1 MTIIVPDILRTVH
14 LSMLK
19 HLMDWVTSFLKQ
31 HSSID
36 RFNQLWAMMP
46 PYPGFAGF
54 NKPYSQVTKSSGNQI
69 QALGWVVMPVF
80 SATRSNSSASQRI
93 ILTEALL
100 CVTNLMYFH
109 SMAQY
114 RYHTDATIKYMENY
128 VEEFHRHKDV
138 FSQFRA
144 SKSTKKALESL
155 KKQLTLDKQDK
166 QESQPAWNYL
176 AVAAKRNQFDED
188 KMQIESEI
196 EQHHVEESNFNF
208 GKMRLLNHFSD
219 HILQL
224 GNLID
229 ASSEL
234 PGRVM
239 MDLEQA
245 YQQSNRNEAAFH
257 ILRTNAW
264 REVFEY
270 SALNANA
277 VKQCRDDVMPL
288 TKVPIMWMI
297 KNVWPESKTLDDLAE
312 WGAMPKGELHN
323 HITSCFKRFPNLT
336 DYVNHDQYLSCLNDA
351 KCMWYNAVAI
361 PVTSF
366 PCNEQAVHMVCCT
379 GSTRW
384 RNNKPPRNGTVLL
397 WMGTSLDSHFKSG
410 AGLMPTRLNYL
421 FVVED
426 PDPAL
431 KGVLPGFHQ
440 QRTFPSGRNGSV
452 RVDVLRQAIRDTPVA
467 DYSAPGANTTHRVP

>member
-288 TKVPIMWMI
+288 TKVPIM
-297 KNVWPESKTLDDLAE
+297 
-312 WGAMPKGELHN
+312 
-323 HITSCFKRFPNLT
+323 
-336 DYVNHDQYLSCLNDA
+336 
-351 KCMWYNAVAI
+351 
-361 PVTSF
+361 
-366 PCNEQAVHMVCCT
+366 
-379 GSTRW
+379 
-384 RNNKPPRNGTVLL
+384 
-397 WMGTSLDSHFKSG
+397 
-410 AGLMPTRLNYL
+410 
-421 FVVED
+421 
-426 PDPAL
+426 
-431 KGVLPGFHQ
+431 
-440 QRTFPSGRNGSV
+440 
-452 RVDVLRQAIRDTPVA
+452 
-467 DYSAPGANTTHRVP
+467 